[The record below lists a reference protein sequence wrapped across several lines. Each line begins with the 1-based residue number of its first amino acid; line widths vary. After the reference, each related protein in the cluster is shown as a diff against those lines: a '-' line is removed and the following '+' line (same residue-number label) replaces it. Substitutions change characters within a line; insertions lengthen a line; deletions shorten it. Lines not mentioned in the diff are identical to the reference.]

1 MVSPPPTT
9 SIQASTPWS
18 STMRTTASRLVRL
31 PSSLCMFLYCIRTS
45 LCSSLLR
52 GKNSL
57 SPTPPWR
64 EGMESSCCGRNSSEE
79 EGKGRVE
86 GKGKCEEEM
95 GKGMEGEGKRKRRK
109 GRKGK
114 RKREGKWEGKEKRIG
129 RDGKWNGKN

>member
-95 GKGMEGEGKRKRRK
+95 GKGMEGEGKRKRRQ
-109 GRKGK
+109 GGKGK
-114 RKREGKWEGKEKRIG
+114 RKREGKEKRIG
-129 RDGKWNGKN
+129 REKGRMKG